1 MDRKWLPL
9 NALRAFEA
17 VGRHLS
23 FTQGAQS
30 LAVGQSAVSRHISA
44 LEDLLGH
51 RLFERR
57 PSGLRLTQ
65 AGASLLPA
73 VTESFDRLEAA
84 LEEVRGEAIPPRR
97 TLRLHLP
104 PSFLQRVALPLL
116 RELRQRLPD
125 VMLDVATSHAVGDPA
140 EEFDLLVVYDR
151 PRRRPG
157 ISDLLW
163 MVQLTPVCAPQLAPA
178 GPVDLEA
185 FLHGQDLLQTRLEG
199 RPRDW
204 VWRDFADAQGLSLD
218 TDEGLAFDTVALTAE
233 MAQAGAGVALVDAA
247 LFADDLA
254 SGRLVAPV
262 DVRHDVGFGYF
273 LVTPSGDLSDPAL
286 AMVREEILR
295 HFANHDELRKPDES
309 YAE

>member
-30 LAVGQSAVSRHISA
+30 LSVGQSAVSRHITA
-44 LEDLLGH
+44 LEDLLGR

-57 PSGLRLTQ
+57 PAGLRLTQ
-65 AGASLLPA
+65 AGASLLP
-73 VTESFDRLEAA
+73 VVRESFDRLEAA
-84 LEEVRGEAIPPRR
+84 LEEIRGEAMPPRR

-104 PSFLQRVALPLL
+104 PSFLQRVALPML
-116 RELRQRLPD
+116 RELRERLPD
-125 VMLDVATSHAVGDPA
+125 VLLDVGTTHAFGAPA

-151 PRRRPG
+151 PTRRPG

-185 FLHGQDLLQTRLEG
+185 FLHGQDLLHTRLEG
-199 RPRDW
+199 QPRDW
-204 VWRDFADAQGLSLD
+204 VWRDFADAQGLSLN
-218 TDEGLAFDTVALTAE
+218 TAEGLAFDTVALTAE
-233 MAQAGAGVALVDAA
+233 MAREGAGIALVDAT
-247 LFADDLA
+247 LFARDLA

-286 AMVREEILR
+286 AMVREEILG
-295 HFANHDELRKPDES
+295 HFASHVDLRKPDER